1 MSTAEQEGRGVKE
14 RGGGGS
20 ALCLHVCCLF
30 CRFARIAIAINM
42 RLADN
47 HPAHSY
53 LPPPCT
59 YPPTLSGREGNGA
72 MPINISSKHS

>member
-14 RGGGGS
+14 RGGGS

-30 CRFARIAIAINM
+30 CRFARIAIAVNM

-53 LPPPCT
+53 LPPP
-59 YPPTLSGREGNGA
+59 LHHSLWEGREWGNA
-72 MPINISSKHS
+72 NQHL